1 MKRCI
6 VIVLDSAGCGEASD
20 AAKYHDE
27 GSDTLGHTASAVGGL
42 HLPNLQRLGFGHLT
56 DIQGCPPDPVT
67 TGAYGRMHEASA
79 GKDTETG
86 HWEMGGLLVEKPF
99 ALFPDGFPDEI
110 LDPFCERTG
119 YGYLGNIPASGTVIL
134 EELGEESIATG
145 KLIVYTSGDSV
156 FQIAANE
163 EMVPIPELYR
173 ICAIAREILDPYYV
187 GRVIARPFVGTK
199 KGEFQRTYN
208 RKDFG
213 LEPPGKTMLDLVAE
227 AGETVVGIGKIPDI
241 YHGHGITEGVHSEGN
256 TDGLA
261 LTLKALDRV
270 DQGLI
275 MTNLVDFDML
285 YGHRRDAQGY
295 ANALVEFDTW
305 IPSLLAKLNP
315 DSDLVLVTAD
325 HGNDPTYRG
334 TDHTR
339 EYVPLLAFGPPT
351 AANVDLGTRSTM
363 ADLGATVTEALG
375 APAPSH
381 GTSFLPELTGAS

>member
-6 VIVLDSAGCGEASD
+6 VIVIDSVGCGEAPD
-20 AAKYHDE
+20 ASKYHDQ
-27 GSDTLGHTASAVGGL
+27 GSNTLGHTASAVGGL
-42 HLPNLQRLGFGHLT
+42 HLPNMQKLGLGNLT
-56 DIQGCPPDPVT
+56 EIQGVPADSHT
-67 TGAYGRMHEASA
+67 TGAYGKMHEDSA

-99 ALFPDGFPDEI
+99 ALYPDGFPDEI
-110 LDPFCERTG
+110 MVPFVERSG
-119 YGYLGNIPASGTVIL
+119 YGYLANKPASGTVIL
-134 EELGEESIATG
+134 EELGEESLATG

-163 EMVPIPELYR
+163 EQVPVDELYR
-173 ICAIAREILDPYYV
+173 VCRIAREICDEHYV

-213 LEPPGKTMLDLVAE
+213 MEPPGKTMLDLVTDT
-227 AGETVVGIGKIPDI
+227 GQTVVGIGKIPDI
-241 YHGHGITEGVHSEGN
+241 YHGRGISEAIHSEGN
-256 TDGLA
+256 LDGLR
-261 LTLKALDRV
+261 LTLEVLDRV

-285 YGHRRDAQGY
+285 YGHRRDAKGY
-295 ANALVEFDTW
+295 AQALVDFDNW
-305 IPSLLAKLNP
+305 IPSLLAKLNT

-325 HGNDPTYRG
+325 HGNDPTYTG

-351 AANVDLGTRSTM
+351 AANVNLGTRSTM
-363 ADLGATVTEALG
+363 ADLGRTVTDALG
-375 APAPSH
+375 AEPPSH
-381 GTSFLPELTGAS
+381 GTSFLPQLL